1 MSYCKV
7 IIIGNLTREPEL
19 RVTPTGTQIA
29 QFAVAINRKWKDANG
44 QPKDEVSFV
53 DIEAWGK
60 TAENIAK
67 YFHKGD
73 PIFVDGRLKQDSWE
87 DKTSGQKR
95 TRLKVIAEQ
104 FQFQGGKRNGGESD
118 PDQTPPPPR
127 HTSPPRQ
134 AEQQTNLDEDVPF

>member
-19 RVTPTGTQIA
+19 RVTPGGTQIA

-87 DKTSGQKR
+87 VKTSGQKR

-127 HTSPPRQ
+127 HTPPPRQ